1 MISWNGTTGDL
12 SLTSSNDEMFIPE
25 LGSGEDHAMPGL
37 GSLQCLTKMDSL
49 DEESSSAKP
58 LKPLNLGSVPDLGIG
73 RLGSLGTPPPNRLGK
88 YFDTVEFIYYE
99 KTLNNNFKNIWNY
112 WNVRINKLLF
122 SRKKRLYDQVEYF
135 KINVT

>member
-1 MISWNGTTGDL
+1 
-12 SLTSSNDEMFIPE
+12 MFILE

-37 GSLQCLTKMDSL
+37 GSLQCLATN
-49 DEESSSAKP
+49 EESSSAKP

-112 WNVRINKLLF
+112 
-122 SRKKRLYDQVEYF
+122 
-135 KINVT
+135 

>member
-1 MISWNGTTGDL
+1 MSNSNSVSNFDRRASATM
-12 SLTSSNDEMFIPE
+12 SESSFLNNSRKLIENDDADDELFIPE

-73 RLGSLGTPPPNRLGK
+73 RLGSLGTAPGSEIPHRLGK
-88 YFDTVEFIYYE
+88 YFDTVEFIYDE
-99 KTLNNNFKNIWNY
+99 KT
-112 WNVRINKLLF
+112 
-122 SRKKRLYDQVEYF
+122 KK
-135 KINVT
+135 